1 MVSYVHLY
9 HNLVNVIWH
18 SKDEVAFILFQ
29 IKLIFYLISSFEF
42 LFFLI
47 EYCIDFFVI
56 YIYIYID
63 IDIFMVKEHC
73 REEKSTNHFPFF
85 SFCSFFVSFFSSNLL
100 KCSTFPNK

>member
-1 MVSYVHLY
+1 MITYVHLY

-42 LFFLI
+42 FFFLI

-63 IDIFMVKEHC
+63 MDIFMVKEHC
-73 REEKSTNHFPFF
+73 REEVNKSF
-85 SFCSFFVSFFSSNLL
+85 SFFLFLFLFLSLFF
-100 KCSTFPNK
+100 PQIY